1 MWGWKI
7 RVCSGTAAGIISG
20 YSSISQ
26 SKAFAHTD
34 LTSRHFCRGHRSCNI
49 TLRSLME
56 RWGDFNSNDLGD
68 WIFGC
73 DQEHPALSRAKV
85 NQGMRARIQ
94 GQFGK

>member
-1 MWGWKI
+1 
-7 RVCSGTAAGIISG
+7 
-20 YSSISQ
+20 
-26 SKAFAHTD
+26 
-34 LTSRHFCRGHRSCNI
+34 
-49 TLRSLME
+49 ME